1 MMHNN
6 ILIVEDDISLG
17 FLLME
22 FLESEGF
29 QVKLCRD
36 GQSGLSNFRKGVFDL
51 CILDIM
57 MPQMDGFT
65 VAKRIRQQ
73 NEKIPFLFLTARSMK
88 EDKLR
93 GYRLGAEDFITK
105 PFDEEELL
113 CKINVILRRP

>member
-73 NEKIPFLFLTARSMK
+73 SPF
-88 EDKLR
+88 
-93 GYRLGAEDFITK
+93 
-105 PFDEEELL
+105 EE
-113 CKINVILRRP
+113 NNAS